1 MENKGLNNG
10 SQENEWDEVIKNLN
24 KKRAGKVVDN
34 GKGPDKIKEDLSTNE
49 KQVESNMHDE
59 IKSILEVQKLE
70 RLAIKMEMES
80 EARALAQKNREEQ
93 EAKRIKQER
102 KDKAAQNAKL
112 AKSKN
117 AIKMLDGCGFENYKL
132 DNVLDD
138 LECMQVSSTR
148 HYQFLVDKNGKVLL
162 SGDWIHYGE
171 KGFIYVHDTFRKI
184 CTLYHYDRE
193 TGVLESFAP
202 FPSELELLKE
212 LEKIDPGKKFGF
224 RNFYPDYHFK
234 EPETPGSKKVKTDSQ
249 IAFEKSMRENPF
261 SDQELEDLFK

>member
-1 MENKGLNNG
+1 MGN
-10 SQENEWDEVIKNLN
+10 SQQVEMTPEIKAILD
-24 KKRAGKVVDN
+24 AGKV
-34 GKGPDKIKEDLSTNE
+34 EL
-49 KQVESNMHDE
+49 
-59 IKSILEVQKLE
+59 
-70 RLAIKMEMES
+70 LAAKMESQKAER
-80 EARALAQKNREEQ
+80 ELAQKRRAEH
-93 EAKRIKQER
+93 EANRIKQER

>member
-1 MENKGLNNG
+1 MGN
-10 SQENEWDEVIKNLN
+10 SQQVEMTPEIKAIL
-24 KKRAGKVVDN
+24 
-34 GKGPDKIKEDLSTNE
+34 DLSKART
-49 KQVESNMHDE
+49 
-59 IKSILEVQKLE
+59 
-70 RLAIKMEMES
+70 LAAKMESQQAER
-80 EARALAQKNREEQ
+80 ELAQKRRAEQ
-93 EAKRIKQER
+93 EANRIKQER
-102 KDKAAQNAKL
+102 KFKAAQSAKL

-117 AIKMLDGCGFENYKL
+117 AIKMLDGCGYENYKL

-193 TGVLESFAP
+193 TGVLESFTP

-249 IAFEKSMRENPF
+249 IAFEKSMKENPF

>member
-1 MENKGLNNG
+1 MGN
-10 SQENEWDEVIKNLN
+10 SQ
-24 KKRAGKVVDN
+24 
-34 GKGPDKIKEDLSTNE
+34 
-49 KQVESNMHDE
+49 QVEMTHE
-59 IKSILEVQKLE
+59 IKAILDARKVEL
-70 RLAIKMEMES
+70 LAAKMESQKAER
-80 EARALAQKNREEQ
+80 ELAQKRRAEHEANRL
-93 EAKRIKQER
+93 KQER

-117 AIKMLDGCGFENYKL
+117 AIKMLDGFGLENYKL

-184 CTLYHYDRE
+184 YTLYHYDRE
-193 TGVLESFAP
+193 TGVLESFTP
-202 FPSELELLKE
+202 FSSELALLKE

-224 RNFYPDYHFK
+224 RHFYPDYEFK
-234 EPETPGSKKVKTDSQ
+234 EPEAAGSNKVKTDSQ
-249 IAFEKSMRENPF
+249 IAFEKRIKENPF
-261 SDQELEDLFK
+261 TDQELEDLFK